1 MTVTGAMA
9 HGIRLQFSAAADSGL
24 LLALLLLLSACAAV
38 QPRRDDPAPC
48 ATGAACGQSMI
59 EHDADF
65 RLGYLQFDDDGR
77 YTDPAQLQHVLADIE
92 AAAADGLILVTFT
105 HGWKEDAGAE
115 RWSVTG
121 FKTLLAA
128 IAGRERALAAR
139 EGRTPRQVAGVFMGW
154 AGRSPALPGLAGL
167 TWFGREDA
175 AERIA
180 LGDYGDALLRLKA
193 LRDTPTDRAPGHQL
207 ILVGHSLGASMLYR
221 RLVQAPLRKPGAVRE
236 PVADLVLLLSPAI
249 PAADVAALDRL
260 AQADASA
267 LPPILAITSES
278 DTTLRLAF
286 PIGQWLENPRVNDG
300 AERQAMGLQAPLI
313 THRLEWEGAHP
324 ALTAT
329 GTSAT
334 NSALW
339 QIAASDAVMQGHK
352 DIANP
357 RLVDFMAEVMA
368 LQLDN
373 RFSRAALA
381 GAFPAAN
388 P

>member
-1 MTVTGAMA
+1 MTVSGAMTQ
-9 HGIRLQFSAAADSGL
+9 GIRLQFSAAAGGSL
-24 LLALLLLLSACAAV
+24 LLALLWLLSACAAV

-48 ATGAACGQSMI
+48 ATGAGCGQAMI
-59 EHDADF
+59 EHDARF
-65 RLGYLQFDDDGR
+65 RLGYLQFGDDGR
-77 YTDPAQLQHVLADIE
+77 YADPAQLQHVLADIE
-92 AAAADGLILVTFT
+92 AASDAGLILVAFT
-105 HGWKEDAGAE
+105 HGWKEDAGAA

-121 FKTLLAA
+121 FKTLLGA
-128 IAGRERALAAR
+128 IAERERHLATAQAR
-139 EGRTPRQVAGVFMGW
+139 APRQVAGVFLGW

-180 LGDYGDALLRLKA
+180 LGDYGDALLRMKT
-193 LRDTPTDRAPGHQL
+193 LRDTPTNSLPGNQL
-207 ILVGHSLGASMLYR
+207 ILVGHSLGATMLYR

-278 DTTLRLAF
+278 DATLRLAF
-286 PIGQWLENPRVNDG
+286 PLGQWLENPRVNDA
-300 AERQAMGLQAPLI
+300 AERQAMGLQASLI
-313 THRLEWEGAHP
+313 THRLDWQSARP
-324 ALTAT
+324 ALSAT
-329 GTSAT
+329 GAPAA
-334 NSALW
+334 NPALW

-357 RLVDFMAEVMA
+357 RLLSFMAEVMA

-373 RFSRAALA
+373 RYSRTALA
-381 GAFPAAN
+381 GAFPAVS

>member
-1 MTVTGAMA
+1 MRVTGVMQHAT
-9 HGIRLQFSAAADSGL
+9 RLQFGTGAGAS
-24 LLALLLLLSACAAV
+24 LLALLLLLCACSAV

-48 ATGAACGQSMI
+48 ATAAGCSQSMI
-59 EHDADF
+59 EHDANF
-65 RLGYLQFDDDGR
+65 RLGYLQFDEDGR
-77 YTDPAQLQHVLADIE
+77 YADAAQLQHVLADIG
-92 AAAADGLILVTFT
+92 AASDAGLILVAFT
-105 HGWKEDAGAE
+105 HGWKEDAGAA

-139 EGRTPRQVAGVFMGW
+139 EGRTARQVAGVFLGW
-154 AGRSPALPGLAGL
+154 PGRVAAPPGLAGL
-167 TWFGREDA
+167 TWFNREDA
-175 AERIA
+175 AERVA

-193 LRDTPTDRAPGHQL
+193 LRDAPTERAPGHQL
-207 ILVGHSLGASMLYR
+207 ILVGHSLGAAMLYR

-249 PAADVAALDRL
+249 AAVDVAALDRL

-267 LPPILAITSES
+267 LPPILAITSER
-278 DTTLRLAF
+278 DATLRLAF
-286 PIGQWLENPRVNDG
+286 PLGQWLENPRANDG

-313 THRLEWEGAHP
+313 THRLDWQGARP

-329 GTSAT
+329 GASAA
-334 NSALW
+334 NSVLW

-357 RLVDFMAEVMA
+357 RLVDFMAGVMA

-373 RFSRAALA
+373 RFSRASLA
-381 GAFPAAN
+381 GAFPVAS